1 MFNLIF
7 STYINNSM
15 NKFPLEFSFEGAF
28 YRAWHIGK
36 KQYLGQKVP

>member
-1 MFNLIF
+1 
-7 STYINNSM
+7 M